1 MCKDLFDFTSVQDGC
16 RSSQN
21 GDCSRF
27 FFIFTSR
34 TVVFVLS
41 KCDSSKEK
49 DAGHV
54 TKMLLSNDIF
64 LKS

>member
-1 MCKDLFDFTSVQDGC
+1 MAAVHLKMAAVVGI
-16 RSSQN
+16 
-21 GDCSRF
+21 
-27 FFIFTSR
+27 FFIFKSR